1 MARYVSEHHHLEGK
15 GDEDVEGV
23 LHEADHVSLL
33 QLEGDN
39 VDHLLSKPK
48 KGQAKDTKTLTS
60 VVWQTKELEVGA
72 DGHQL
77 QDVEDLGGDG

>member
-1 MARYVSEHHHLEGK
+1 MAGYVPEHDHLEGE

-33 QLEGDN
+33 QLEGDD
-39 VDHLLSKPK
+39 VDHLLGKAK
-48 KGQAKDTKTLTS
+48 EGQAKDTKTLS
-60 VVWQTKELEVGA
+60 SIVWKTKELEVGA
-72 DGHQL
+72 DAHQL